1 MSCRHSLANG
11 TCIRCYPSNPW
22 GRADSDRVDPGPE
35 EDYGPNLEGPGAMTV
50 TELQVAKDE
59 AVRSLLDALAMP
71 SGRNVRKAW
80 DDVTLLYGRCR
91 SVMMRAAFEQYL
103 DELAGGR

>member
-1 MSCRHSLANG
+1 
-11 TCIRCYPSNPW
+11 
-22 GRADSDRVDPGPE
+22 VDPGPE